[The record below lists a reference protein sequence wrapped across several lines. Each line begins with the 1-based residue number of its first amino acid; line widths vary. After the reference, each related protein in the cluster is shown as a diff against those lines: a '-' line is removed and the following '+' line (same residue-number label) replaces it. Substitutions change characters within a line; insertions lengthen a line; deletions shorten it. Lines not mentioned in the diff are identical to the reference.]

1 MSINLDKYKD
11 KGLTGL
17 ANLGNTCYINSCMQI
32 LSHCYIFNELIDSID
47 TKKLNNVEDSILFV
61 EWKNLKDL
69 MWSKNCVIAPNRYL
83 NSIQKISINK
93 KIELFSGFAQNDLPE
108 FLMFIIE
115 CFHNSLKRKV
125 EMNIVGNAL
134 NKTDILAK
142 ECYSMIKN
150 MYSET
155 YSELLGLFYGIHVS
169 LLTSPDNK
177 ELLSCTPEP
186 FSIINL
192 PIPEKSNS
200 CSIYDCLDLY
210 TKPEY
215 IEGNNAWYNEK
226 TKQKQNVNKAINFWS
241 LPDVLI
247 IDFKRFNNNNKKIN
261 ALISTPLTELDL
273 SKYVVGYD
281 KDTYKYELFGICNH
295 SGNCLGG
302 HYTAYVKNANKNWY
316 CFNDTQVNAMN
327 EKDVVT
333 NKGYCY
339 FYNKMK

>member
-93 KIELFSGFAQNDLPE
+93 NIELFSGFAQNDLPE

-134 NKTDILAK
+134 NK
-142 ECYSMIKN
+142 
-150 MYSET
+150 
-155 YSELLGLFYGIHVS
+155 
-169 LLTSPDNK
+169 
-177 ELLSCTPEP
+177 
-186 FSIINL
+186 
-192 PIPEKSNS
+192 
-200 CSIYDCLDLY
+200 
-210 TKPEY
+210 
-215 IEGNNAWYNEK
+215 
-226 TKQKQNVNKAINFWS
+226 
-241 LPDVLI
+241 
-247 IDFKRFNNNNKKIN
+247 
-261 ALISTPLTELDL
+261 
-273 SKYVVGYD
+273 KY
-281 KDTYKYELFGICNH
+281 
-295 SGNCLGG
+295 
-302 HYTAYVKNANKNWY
+302 
-316 CFNDTQVNAMN
+316 
-327 EKDVVT
+327 
-333 NKGYCY
+333 
-339 FYNKMK
+339 